1 MNVLRKII
9 DQWGFLRG
17 EEDIKELAEQFPCAK
32 VCIKWGMMQRELI
45 QAEDCL
51 QRIQNVL
58 NDPVYYDNDYVR
70 EVFITADDMKALKS
84 VLGDY
89 EPFTLN
95 K

>member
-9 DQWGFLRG
+9 DQWGFLQ
-17 EEDIKELAEQFPCAK
+17 EDDLKELAEQFPCAR

-45 QAEDCL
+45 QAEDVAK
-51 QRIQNVL
+51 RIENVM

-70 EVFITADDMKALKS
+70 EVFITAEDLKALKS
-84 VLGDY
+84 VVGDY

>member
-17 EEDIKELAEQFPCAK
+17 EEDIKELAKEFPCFK

-45 QAEDCL
+45 QAEDVL
-51 QRIQNVL
+51 QRIENVM

-70 EVFITADDMKALKS
+70 EVFVTADDMTTLKS
-84 VLGDY
+84 VVGDY